1 MKKIGIIYLA
11 AVALLSVSF
20 VGANATAATVECSLG
35 APTEHSDLGGLGD
48 TSPGDKAER
57 RDATAATVECSLGAP
72 TEHSDLGGPGDASP
86 GDKAERRDATALAG
100 GQITLDN
107 VQIWKEHKTVNVTL
121 DLNLDDLSLQRG
133 RGIVLAPMFVGGSD
147 TLRLGNIEILDKQR
161 FIYYQRT
168 GKTASEN
175 TEKVIYRNKKNDAQS
190 EHLAY
195 SFPYESWMNGGAFV
209 IERGDCGCD
218 QALIGA
224 EFTEDETVAQQI
236 ALVAEPK
243 DYTLAY
249 ISPEAEPVKNR
260 EESGS
265 ARLNFVVGRSEIRPD
280 FADNAAEL
288 EKIRKT
294 IDLVRDDADV
304 TLTGVQLHGY
314 ASPDGRYASNATLA
328 QNRTEA
334 LEKYLLNY
342 YKVLDTRLFTAES
355 TAEDWEGVREY
366 VAGSKLEYAQKL
378 LDIIDGSLTPDEKDR
393 AIAKAYPD
401 FYKNTL
407 LKEVYPSLR
416 RTDYRV
422 TYSVRNFD
430 LEEAR
435 RIIKERPAY
444 LSLNEM
450 FIVANSY
457 EVGSEEFTEVFDIA
471 SRIYPDSPV
480 AALNA
485 ACAALERGDLVSA
498 EKFLTNA
505 GDSAEAQNARG
516 VLAARRG
523 NLDEAQKYFT
533 SALPL
538 SAAGANLEA
547 LAHNREI
554 IENQ

>member
-1 MKKIGIIYLA
+1 MKKIGIIYLV
-11 AVALLSVSF
+11 AVSLLSVSF
-20 VGANATAATVECSLG
+20 VGADATATTVQCSLG

-48 TSPGDKAER
+48 TSPSDKAER
-57 RDATAATVECSLGAP
+57 RE
-72 TEHSDLGGPGDASP
+72 
-86 GDKAERRDATALAG
+86 ATALAG
-100 GQITLDN
+100 GQVKLEN
-107 VQIWKEHKTVNVTL
+107 VQIWKDHKVVNVTL
-121 DLNLDDLSLQRG
+121 DMNLDDLTLQRG
-133 RGIVLAPMFVGGSD
+133 RGIVLTPMYVGGSD
-147 TLRLGNIEILDKQR
+147 TLRLGNIEILDRQR
-161 FIYYQRT
+161 YIYYQRT
-168 GKTASEN
+168 GKTATES
-175 TEKVIYRNKKNDAQS
+175 TEKIIYRNRKNASQS

-209 IERGDCGCD
+209 IARGDCGCD

-224 EFTEDETVAQQI
+224 EFAEDETVADQI

-249 ISPEAEPVKNR
+249 LRPEAEPVKNR

-280 FADNAAEL
+280 FADNVAEL

-294 IDLVRDDADV
+294 IDLVREDADV

-334 LEKYLLNY
+334 LEKYLLDY
-342 YKVLDTRLFTAES
+342 YKVLDTKLFTASS

-366 VAGSKLEYAQKL
+366 VAGSHLEYAQKL

-393 AIAKAYPD
+393 AIAKSYPD
-401 FYKNTL
+401 FYKNIL

-457 EVGSEEFTEVFDIA
+457 EVGSEQYCEVFDIA

-485 ACAALERGDLVSA
+485 ACAALERGDLVTA
-498 EKFLTNA
+498 EKFLASA
-505 GDSAEAQNARG
+505 GDSAEARNARG
-516 VLAARRG
+516 VLAARKG
-523 NLDEAQKYFT
+523 NLDEAQKLFT

-538 SAAGANLEA
+538 SAAGANLQA

>member
-1 MKKIGIIYLA
+1 MKKIGIIYLV
-11 AVALLSVSF
+11 AVLAVICGTSTSS
-20 VGANATAATVECSLG
+20 ATANT
-35 APTEHSDLGGLGD
+35 
-48 TSPGDKAER
+48 
-57 RDATAATVECSLGAP
+57 
-72 TEHSDLGGPGDASP
+72 
-86 GDKAERRDATALAG
+86 LAG
-100 GQITLDN
+100 GQVKLEN

-133 RGIVLAPMFVGGSD
+133 RGIVLAPMYVGGSD

-168 GKTASEN
+168 GKTTTEN
-175 TEKVIYRNKKNDAQS
+175 TEKVIYRNKKNDTQS

-342 YKVLDTRLFTAES
+342 YKVLDTKLFTANS

-366 VAGSKLEYAQKL
+366 VAGSKLDDAQKI

-393 AIAKAYPD
+393 TIAKAYPD

-450 FIVANSY
+450 FIVANSF

-498 EKFLTNA
+498 GKFLASA

-523 NLDEAQKYFT
+523 KLDEAQKLFT